1 MPKRML
7 FYLILTALILCT
19 SESIAQNEQWLQYHS
34 ARDVSLVGF
43 ITNTKSLEIIEENPA
58 DVKLPEFKGKNPLFA
73 EWQTPMVES
82 GFLWIALDKTKENG
96 IHDNLYIDSNADG
109 NLDDETAITPYRIT
123 QSNVYFGPVK
133 VVFEIEDGPVSYHLN
148 FRFYSSNNNNRRL
161 YVSAGGWYQGEVTIN
176 GQKKQCVLFDYNI
189 NGAFN
194 DKAISAQDSDR
205 IRISETNDPRDTRF
219 VGNYIEIAGSLYQ
232 PEIAQDGACIKL
244 EEAKDVKHGSIRLHE
259 SVTELSAGGINGS
272 FIIKPEKGLASL
284 PVGKYQINDWIIER
298 KDDKDTQWKLTG
310 IHGGS
315 SLKGAFDISEDK
327 ETELTV
333 GEPVV
338 ANIDAQYRDGSYYF
352 NQNLRG
358 RDDES
363 ITLLRN
369 GSRPQAPKLNIKSED
384 GKYDRTYSFSY
395 G

>member
-1 MPKRML
+1 MTKRMIL
-7 FYLILTALILCT
+7 YLILTALIFVPSKT
-19 SESIAQNEQWLQYHS
+19 MAQDEQWLQYHS
-34 ARDVSLVGF
+34 AREVSLVG
-43 ITNTKSLEIIEENPA
+43 ISTNTKLLEFIEEKPA
-58 DVKLPEFKGKNPLFA
+58 DVKLPEFKGENPLFA
-73 EWQTPMVES
+73 KWLTPMVET

-96 IHDNLYIDSNADG
+96 MYDSLYIDSNADG
-109 NLDDETAITPYRIT
+109 NLKDETAITPYRIT
-123 QSNVYFGPVK
+123 QSYVYFGPVK

-148 FRFYSSNNNNRRL
+148 FRFYGSDEDSRRL
-161 YVSAGGWYQGEVTIN
+161 YAFAGGWYQGEITIN
-176 GQKKQCVLFDYNI
+176 SQKKPCVLFDYNV

-194 DKAISAQDSDR
+194 DKAVFAQGSDR
-205 IRISETNDPRDTRF
+205 IRISDTDDPRDTRF

-232 PEIAQDGACIKL
+232 PEIAQDGAFIKL
-244 EEAKDVKHGSIRLHE
+244 AEAKDVKHGSIKLPE

-272 FIIKPEKGLASL
+272 FVVKPGNGLASL
-284 PVGKYQINDWIIER
+284 PLGKYQVNDWVIER

-310 IHGGS
+310 SGS
-315 SLKGAFDISEDK
+315 GPKGVFDISEDK
-327 ETELTV
+327 DTELTI

-338 ANIDAQYRDGSYYF
+338 AIIQAQYRDGSYNF
-352 NQNLRG
+352 NQNLKG
-358 RDDES
+358 SNGES